1 MVRAVAQAM
10 NRSMACLLASLGFA
24 ACSSPVNDSARS
36 TNQTARVCDQALF
49 CDGFEDDAMGQLPAA
64 PWSEETYR
72 SGAVIK
78 VSDERVFS
86 GSRSLHVLAPANA
99 RRRGYVAI
107 HGTPVFPAA
116 SRGMYGRAMFWLDA
130 APIAA
135 NGSDSVHWTLLQ
147 GEGRSADD
155 RNNAIFRL
163 GGELD
168 SGLRL
173 KANYETTPPVR
184 SDCRRHSARK
194 LPLARWT
201 CVEWHFDGA
210 TNEMQY
216 WIDGEELADIHVIGR
231 GAGPDSDCAHQEDLH
246 GEWLAPPAFQ
256 SLYMGFERYD
266 VSSNDQNL
274 WIDDVVI
281 SPRRVTCPTGF
292 PRT

>member
-1 MVRAVAQAM
+1 M
-10 NRSMACLLASLGFA
+10 NRAFAFLFAPLGLVG
-24 ACSSPVNDSARS
+24 CSTQVNAPARS
-36 TNQTARVCDQALF
+36 TDASAQACEQALF
-49 CDGFEDDAMGQLPAA
+49 CDSFEDDAVGQLPAA
-64 PWSEETYR
+64 PWREETYR
-72 SGAVIK
+72 SGAIIE
-78 VSDERVFS
+78 VSEKRAFS
-86 GSRSLHVLAPANA
+86 GSHSLHVLAPANA

-107 HGTPVFPAA
+107 HGQPVFPAA
-116 SRGMYGRAMFWLDA
+116 SRSMFGRAMFWLDA

-135 NGSDSVHWTLLQ
+135 NGATSVHWTLLQ

-155 RNNAIFRL
+155 RNNAIYRL

-210 TNEMQY
+210 RNEMQY
-216 WIDGEELADIHVIGR
+216 WIDGEELTDIHVVDR
-231 GAGPDSDCAHQEDLH
+231 GAAPDSNCAHQEDLH

-281 SPRRVTCPTGF
+281 SPRRVSCP
-292 PRT
+292 